1 MKSNQKLNIL
11 FDKGISCSSIIINMS
26 ISEYIS
32 IIDDA
37 YIKNGGLSG
46 QRTPLKTS
54 TAIRIRNRMI
64 EDLEIGAIL
73 PPVVIGVIVDIET
86 MEELSSDINNTFDKV
101 YDEVI
106 KTGKITIVDGIQRS
120 TAIFEAL
127 NKGNLDKNSQ
137 IRVEFWITNSVNSI
151 IYRML
156 VLNSG
161 QIPWNIKRQLEVIF
175 SPLIEKLQQNVQ
187 NLLLIKI
194 DDTSK
199 RSKAG
204 SYQANQFVELYLNF
218 GTRKE
223 NLDIEDA
230 LTQEFTKLDLIQVT
244 ANKNF
249 TDMFIQL
256 AGIFVNLDS
265 AFSRYNG
272 HMEDDA
278 MNTKFKNG
286 KSIFSSHP
294 ARVGFF
300 VACAKNIIGIPG
312 IEKKPE
318 DQEKNA
324 RLLFDNLNQFITRIN
339 SMTNDELG
347 IFLKIKDIDLVIT
360 GKRTGKVGEYERAVF
375 LKAFECLIEYYIQ
388 LDNMYPCWRAYQ

>member
-360 GKRTGKVGEYERAVF
+360 GKRTGKVGKYERAVF

>member
-265 AFSRYNG
+265 AFSRYSG

>member
-1 MKSNQKLNIL
+1 VKSNQKLNIL